1 MGIILGR
8 RSKRMNKVITIENK
22 DRLELLKYVNML
34 RELNCNTSEKIPI
47 YYEHVCE
54 LESLMYRLSNILE
67 FQQPKGLEGGWYA
80 DYQLKEDL
88 PEEKPNDKTH

>member
-1 MGIILGR
+1 
-8 RSKRMNKVITIENK
+8 MNKVITIEHSA
-22 DRLELLKYVNML
+22 RLEMLKYMNVL
-34 RELNCNTSEKIPI
+34 REFNCNTSEKIPI

-88 PEEKPNDKTH
+88 PEEKSNDKTH

>member
-1 MGIILGR
+1 MDM
-8 RSKRMNKVITIENK
+8 MNKVITIENK

-54 LESLMYRLSNILE
+54 LESLMHKLSFILE
-67 FQQPKGLEGGWYA
+67 FEQPKDRHGGWYT

-88 PEEKPNDKTH
+88 PEEKSNDKTH

>member
-1 MGIILGR
+1 M
-8 RSKRMNKVITIENK
+8 KTISIDPK
-22 DRLELLKYVNML
+22 DRVELLRFVNML

-54 LESLMYRLSNILE
+54 LESLVHKLSFILE
-67 FQQPKGLEGGWYA
+67 FEQHNRGCWYT

-88 PEEKPNDKTH
+88 PEEKSNDKTH

>member
-1 MGIILGR
+1 MR
-8 RSKRMNKVITIENK
+8 TISIDPK
-22 DRLELLKYVNML
+22 DRIELLRFVNML

-54 LESLMYRLSNILE
+54 LESLMHKLSFILE
-67 FQQPKGLEGGWYA
+67 FEQPKGRHGGWYT

-88 PEEKPNDKTH
+88 PEEKE

>member
-1 MGIILGR
+1 M
-8 RSKRMNKVITIENK
+8 KTISIEPK
-22 DRLELLKYVNML
+22 DRIELLRYVNML

-54 LESLMYRLSNILE
+54 LESLMHKLSFILE

-88 PEEKPNDKTH
+88 PEEKSNDKTH

>member
-1 MGIILGR
+1 M
-8 RSKRMNKVITIENK
+8 KTISIDPK
-22 DRLELLKYVNML
+22 DRIELLRFVNML

-54 LESLMYRLSNILE
+54 LESLMHKLSFILE
-67 FQQPKGLEGGWYA
+67 FGQPKDRHGGWYT

-88 PEEKPNDKTH
+88 PEEISNDKTH

>member
-1 MGIILGR
+1 M
-8 RSKRMNKVITIENK
+8 KTISIDPK
-22 DRLELLKYVNML
+22 DRIELLRFVNML

-54 LESLMYRLSNILE
+54 LESLMHKLSFILE
-67 FQQPKGLEGGWYA
+67 FEQPKGRHGGWYT

-88 PEEKPNDKTH
+88 PLEKSNDKTH

>member
-1 MGIILGR
+1 MKTKFNVHINIDP
-8 RSKRMNKVITIENK
+8 K
-22 DRLELLKYVNML
+22 DRIELLRYVNML

-54 LESLMYRLSNILE
+54 LETLMYKLSQMLE
-67 FQQPKGLEGGWYA
+67 FEQPKGTHGGWYT

-88 PEEKPNDKTH
+88 PEEKSNDKTH

>member
-1 MGIILGR
+1 MDM
-8 RSKRMNKVITIENK
+8 KTISIDPK
-22 DRLELLKYVNML
+22 DRIELLRFVNML

-54 LESLMYRLSNILE
+54 LESLMHKLSFILE
-67 FQQPKGLEGGWYA
+67 FEQPKDRHGGWYT

-88 PEEKPNDKTH
+88 PEEKSNDKTH

>member
-1 MGIILGR
+1 MDML
-8 RSKRMNKVITIENK
+8 NKVITIENK

-54 LESLMYRLSNILE
+54 LESLMHKLSFILE
-67 FQQPKGLEGGWYA
+67 FEQPKDRHGGWYT

-88 PEEKPNDKTH
+88 PEEKSNDKTH

>member
-1 MGIILGR
+1 MDMR
-8 RSKRMNKVITIENK
+8 TISIDPK
-22 DRLELLKYVNML
+22 DRIELLRFVNML

-54 LESLMYRLSNILE
+54 LESLMHKLSFILE
-67 FQQPKGLEGGWYA
+67 FEQPKDRRGGWYT

-88 PEEKPNDKTH
+88 PEEKSNDKTH

>member
-1 MGIILGR
+1 MDIMD
-8 RSKRMNKVITIENK
+8 KNMKTISIDPK
-22 DRLELLKYVNML
+22 DRIELLRYVNML

-54 LESLMYRLSNILE
+54 LETLMYKLSQMLE
-67 FQQPKGLEGGWYA
+67 FEQPKGTHGGWYT

-88 PEEKPNDKTH
+88 SEEKSNDKTH

>member
-1 MGIILGR
+1 MKII
-8 RSKRMNKVITIENK
+8 SIDPK
-22 DRLELLKYVNML
+22 DRIELLRFVNIL

-54 LESLMYRLSNILE
+54 LESLMFKLSRILE

-80 DYQLKEDL
+80 DYQLKENL
-88 PEEKPNDKTH
+88 PEEKCNDKTH

>member
-1 MGIILGR
+1 MDM
-8 RSKRMNKVITIENK
+8 MNKVITIENK

-54 LESLMYRLSNILE
+54 LESLMFKLSNILE

-88 PEEKPNDKTH
+88 PEEKSNDKTH

>member
-1 MGIILGR
+1 MDIMD
-8 RSKRMNKVITIENK
+8 KNMKTISIDPK
-22 DRLELLKYVNML
+22 DRIELLRYVNML

-54 LESLMYRLSNILE
+54 LETLMYKLSQILE
-67 FQQPKGLEGGWYA
+67 FEQPKGTHGGWYT

-88 PEEKPNDKTH
+88 SEEKSNDKTH

>member
-1 MGIILGR
+1 MDMR
-8 RSKRMNKVITIENK
+8 TISIDPK
-22 DRLELLKYVNML
+22 DRIELLRFVNML
-34 RELNCNTSEKIPI
+34 RELNCNKSEKIPI

-54 LESLMYRLSNILE
+54 LETLMYRLSNILE

-88 PEEKPNDKTH
+88 LEEKSNDKTH

>member
-1 MGIILGR
+1 MDTMD
-8 RSKRMNKVITIENK
+8 KNMKTISIEPK
-22 DRLELLKYVNML
+22 DRIELLRYVNML

-54 LESLMYRLSNILE
+54 LETLMYKLSQILE
-67 FQQPKGLEGGWYA
+67 FEQPKGTHGGWYT

-88 PEEKPNDKTH
+88 SEEKSNDKTH

>member
-1 MGIILGR
+1 MD
-8 RSKRMNKVITIENK
+8 KNMKTISIDPK
-22 DRLELLKYVNML
+22 DRIELLRYVNML

-54 LESLMYRLSNILE
+54 LETLMYKLSQMLE
-67 FQQPKGLEGGWYA
+67 FEQPKGTHGGWYT

-88 PEEKPNDKTH
+88 SEEKSNDKTH

>member
-1 MGIILGR
+1 M
-8 RSKRMNKVITIENK
+8 KTINIDPK
-22 DRLELLKYVNML
+22 HRIELLRYVNML

-54 LESLMYRLSNILE
+54 LETLMYRLSNILE

-88 PEEKPNDKTH
+88 LEEKSNDKTH

>member
-1 MGIILGR
+1 
-8 RSKRMNKVITIENK
+8 MNKVITIENK